1 MRWSPQMSRIAFLLT
16 SQLRPLSPKAAA
28 LHCIYWPPGE
38 TVSPTAVRLASVRA
52 KTAWQRMSSFVIAA
66 YSSGYPGEHIP
77 CGKSQCSEQIALSP
91 FAKKKGALKPSL
103 PRKEGVNAPA

>member
-1 MRWSPQMSRIAFLLT
+1 MQWGPQMSRIVSLLT

-91 FAKKKGALKPSL
+91 FAKKKARLNL
-103 PRKEGVNAPA
+103 LCPAKKA